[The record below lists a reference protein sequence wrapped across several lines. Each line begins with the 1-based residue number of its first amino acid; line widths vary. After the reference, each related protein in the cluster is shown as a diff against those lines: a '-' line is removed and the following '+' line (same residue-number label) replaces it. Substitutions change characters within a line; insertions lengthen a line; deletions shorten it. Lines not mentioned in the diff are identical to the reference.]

1 MSTGKTYSTKY
12 LLDSNNNRGSEGQIL
27 STTSTG
33 IDWVDANTVPGTGLW
48 VTSGNNIYNSN
59 SGNVGI
65 KTTSPANPLSINF
78 APNGISSITTS
89 NNSTAWNTSSAIM
102 LEGASNSNGLGFG
115 VSGTANDRKSWIQ
128 SGHPDQQ
135 YASSL
140 GTLAINPLGGNVG
153 IGTTS
158 PLAKLHAKSGDSG
171 VSSVD
176 TGTSAIIE
184 SDTTNYL
191 RFLNPDSA
199 NAGLVWTSPSDNFAA
214 YLRWKYSSRVLEMAT
229 AKTNSSISFS
239 TGNADE
245 RMRITSAGNV
255 GIGTTSPGSRLTVSG
270 TNNATSEITLIN
282 TNPSTDNDWSITP
295 FYNDQTLRFR
305 TNSAAT
311 TVMTLKDNGN
321 VGIGT
326 TSPSKKLTVYG
337 GNDNGI
343 WVDSSGS
350 QYTSI
355 AWGNNGTEKANIA
368 YDNTNANF
376 VLSAYGASDT
386 VFSNNGSEKMRIDS
400 AGNVGIG
407 TTSPQSGG
415 GSAKWLSLN
424 GTAAYSGGIVYT
436 VNSATKAYSYF
447 ESDYLKQQA
456 QSGFGQKF
464 IVNGTTTA
472 MTILSDGNATFS
484 GNVAVNGTNVTVANA
499 SNPYIYINDTNAG
512 AGIFQQEGNTTRIGS
527 DSNTQVVLVQNNATA
542 VTIDTDKNVG
552 INTTSPDFKLD
563 VDGTFGVSDLPFNTD
578 SVSVLVANETI
589 GADLVT
595 NGDFATNTDWTEQG
609 GAAAWSI
616 ANGKANC
623 VVNSSTRYFEQPNVL
638 PSSGPGNTYKVVY
651 TISGITQGQF
661 QINIGGYGA
670 TPGRTTN
677 GTYAETFTTTN
688 ASANNRIYL
697 QSSPNTIGSID
708 NISVQLVTSAS
719 NQIQKRE
726 LGTGA
731 FGPTPVGAYLPLSA
745 GSGEILT
752 GDLAMNNNIGIITKD
767 SSGAFR
773 DILKLNSSNVL
784 EIGSS
789 SLATN
794 TIFKNSGNVGIG
806 TTTPGDALVVK
817 GGSPGNID
825 LVSFQNNAG
834 NETHRFYT
842 DSANDGVIETVTN
855 AGVTANLIQSSGNSY
870 LNGGNVGINTTS
882 PGDKLHVEGG
892 IIIQNGNNLQWGGLY
907 SAGAPTI
914 YASTNYLHFVPTG
927 SSGSGYR
934 QMRLDTTGLG
944 IGTSSPSE
952 KLDVAGNIKI
962 QAALLSNQ
970 ENTDIDSAAAEVVAQ
985 VAHATYTA
993 AFFDFVVK
1001 KGTNVRSG
1009 TVYACHNGDT
1019 TPLVEFTE
1027 TSTNDLGDTS
1037 DVVLSVD
1044 ISGAN
1049 MRLLATVTSDDW
1061 SVKSLIRAI

>member
-1 MSTGKTYSTKY
+1 M
-12 LLDSNNNRGSEGQIL
+12 RF
-27 STTSTG
+27 
-33 IDWVDANTVPGTGLW
+33 DA
-48 VTSGNNIYNSN
+48 
-59 SGNVGI
+59 
-65 KTTSPANPLSINF
+65 
-78 APNGISSITTS
+78 
-89 NNSTAWNTSSAIM
+89 
-102 LEGASNSNGLGFG
+102 
-115 VSGTANDRKSWIQ
+115 D
-128 SGHPDQQ
+128 
-135 YASSL
+135 
-140 GTLAINPLGGNVG
+140 
-153 IGTTS
+153 
-158 PLAKLHAKSGDSG
+158 
-171 VSSVD
+171 
-176 TGTSAIIE
+176 
-184 SDTTNYL
+184 
-191 RFLNPDSA
+191 
-199 NAGLVWTSPSDNFAA
+199 
-214 YLRWKYSSRVLEMAT
+214 
-229 AKTNSSISFS
+229 
-239 TGNADE
+239 
-245 RMRITSAGNV
+245 
-255 GIGTTSPGSRLTVSG
+255 
-270 TNNATSEITLIN
+270 
-282 TNPSTDNDWSITP
+282 
-295 FYNDQTLRFR
+295 
-305 TNSAAT
+305 
-311 TVMTLKDNGN
+311 GN